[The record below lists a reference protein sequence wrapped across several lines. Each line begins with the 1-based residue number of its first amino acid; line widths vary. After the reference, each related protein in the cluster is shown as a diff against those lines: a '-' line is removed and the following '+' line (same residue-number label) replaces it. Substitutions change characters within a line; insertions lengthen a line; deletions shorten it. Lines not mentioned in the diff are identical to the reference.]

1 MTSPASSATV
11 VLVHGAFADS
21 SSWSRVVSRL
31 DAAGVA
37 AVAPPNPLRGLTA
50 DGEYIAS
57 VVSQIDG
64 PVLLVGH
71 SYGGPV
77 ITYASAKAENAKGL
91 VFVASFGV
99 DQGVST
105 LGSNEAF
112 PPAELDSSLLPRTF
126 PRGAETGTEFYIQ
139 PEHFHSV
146 FCADLPDDEAAVL
159 AVSQRPAADVAFG
172 EPLAVEPGW
181 KRLPSWFVVAGAD
194 HAINPDAERAAAKR
208 MGSTVTEIA
217 GGSHAIALSHAD
229 EVAQIIVG
237 ALSEIG

>member
-71 SYGGPV
+71 SY
-77 ITYASAKAENAKGL
+77 
-91 VFVASFGV
+91 
-99 DQGVST
+99 
-105 LGSNEAF
+105 
-112 PPAELDSSLLPRTF
+112 
-126 PRGAETGTEFYIQ
+126 
-139 PEHFHSV
+139 
-146 FCADLPDDEAAVL
+146 AA
-159 AVSQRPAADVAFG
+159 R
-172 EPLAVEPGW
+172 
-181 KRLPSWFVVAGAD
+181 
-194 HAINPDAERAAAKR
+194 
-208 MGSTVTEIA
+208 
-217 GGSHAIALSHAD
+217 
-229 EVAQIIVG
+229 
-237 ALSEIG
+237 